1 MLPKNVYSKVLQ
13 GLNHIR
19 KQWDEDRAEDPKRVP
34 YEIDMQL
41 RLLIER
47 CMREGKVRRS
57 EEFIRWTV
65 DYLVE
70 KGLIV
75 RSPYGGHMFPLP
87 PDAEPLPSK
96 EEFIKQLESKI
107 DEIIGD

>member
-1 MLPKNVYSKVLQ
+1 MLPKAVYSKVIQ
-13 GLNHIR
+13 GLRHIR

-34 YEIDMQL
+34 YEIDSQL
-41 RLLIER
+41 RSMIER
-47 CMREGKVRRS
+47 CIREGHMRRS
-57 EEFIRWTV
+57 AGLVDWTI

-70 KGLIV
+70 KGEIV

-96 EEFIKQLESKI
+96 EEFIRQVESKI
-107 DEIIGD
+107 KDIMG